1 LRRRCRV
8 YPPTP
13 GAAKAAATAAR
24 KMREKEVW
32 KQVDE
37 AMDRMG
43 TVAPGVA
50 ARLEGG
56 FEWRCQAINSN
67 VSTKNDA
74 ASDVGHSAGA
84 AGGGAGGAGGGSG
97 GGSETESE
105 WNATSNVKLCGG
117 GGGVAGKEE
126 EWREGWSDSSLV
138 SDVPPERD
146 NPPSPLVKENTRGSG
161 LLEDAETAEEGQ
173 EARGGR
179 CHALGGE
186 GGKKEPGAIEDRQMG
201 EAEEAGGGGGELEE
215 EKEEE
220 GEEEEVE
227 EEDGGRRTKDEPEKQ
242 EEKEAKEKYEKE
254 KEKEE
259 REWGAL
265 GPMAFLLRFDGMRY
279 CRGGAGRVG
288 RASATSGA
296 GIPMQVGGG
305 GQEEEGG
312 EKGGGGHAPGGE
324 EEDGGAG
331 LDSALVNALEAA
343 VTGYLYLC
351 SSIILSR
358 CVVS

>member
-1 LRRRCRV
+1 MLRRCRV

-13 GAAKAAATAAR
+13 GAAKAAAAAAR
-24 KMREKEVW
+24 KIREKEVW

-50 ARLEGG
+50 ARLERG

-84 AGGGAGGAGGGSG
+84 AGGGAGGAAGGSG

-117 GGGVAGKEE
+117 VAGE

-138 SDVPPERD
+138 SDAPPERD

-173 EARGGR
+173 GARGGR
-179 CHALGGE
+179 CHAPGGE
-186 GGKKEPGAIEDRQMG
+186 GGKKEAGAIEDRQMG
-201 EAEEAGGGGGELEE
+201 EAEEAGGGGGGDCKLEE
-215 EKEEE
+215 EEEEEE
-220 GEEEEVE
+220 GEEEEE
-227 EEDGGRRTKDEPEKQ
+227 EEEEGGGRRTKDEPEKQ
-242 EEKEAKEKYEKE
+242 EEKEKEKYEKE
-254 KEKEE
+254 KEKEQ

-288 RASATSGA
+288 QASATSGA
-296 GIPMQVGGG
+296 GIPMQVGVG
-305 GQEEEGG
+305 GQEEEV
-312 EKGGGGHAPGGE
+312 GGGGHAPRGE
-324 EEDGGAG
+324 EEDGAAG

-343 VTGYLYLC
+343 VTGYIYLC
-351 SSIILSR
+351 SSMILCR